1 MRIFHNLNVNWMGMR
16 KTFYIISLVLFL
28 LGMLNI
34 VFRGLVFGIDF
45 KGGSEIVLQFEKP
58 VDVAKIRNDL
68 ANIGLGAV
76 EVRTFGAETGV
87 LVRTELQEIPKEIY
101 PKVVERIRENINKI
115 MPGVPYQIV
124 DSTINSITV
133 EFTNPDTT
141 NTMIAELFAQGF
153 QTGKVSEELDNKQ
166 MLVRVGIADWIKE
179 VLREKVKDNPFQV
192 VKEDRVGPKIGEE
205 LKRDAVLA
213 VLLSL
218 VVILIYLGFRFKF
231 IFAVGAVTALFHD
244 VLITVGLYAVLYGVI
259 PGLNLEIDLPVVAAF
274 LTLVGYS
281 INDTVIVFDRIREN
295 MKIHKTMPLEEL
307 INKSI
312 NQTMSRTIIT
322 GFTTLLAVFVLF
334 ILGGD
339 VLRAFSFTLL
349 FGIIIG
355 TYSSIFVASALVL
368 DYAQKAK
375 KKVQFS

>member
-16 KTFYIISLVLFL
+16 KTFYILSIALFL
-28 LGMLNI
+28 IGMLN
-34 VFRGLVFGIDF
+34 VAFRGLVFGIDF

-58 VDVAKIRNDL
+58 VNVAQIRNDL

-101 PKVVERIRENINKI
+101 PKVVDRIRENINKI
-115 MPGVPYQIV
+115 LPGVPYKVV
-124 DSTINSITV
+124 DSTKNSVTI
-133 EFTNPDTT
+133 EFDNPDTT
-141 NTMIAELFAQGF
+141 NLMIAELFARGF

-166 MLVRVGIADWIKE
+166 MIVRVGIADWIKE
-179 VLREKVKDNPFQV
+179 VLREKVKDNSFQV

-218 VVILIYLGFRFKF
+218 VVILIYLAFRFKF
-231 IFAVGAVTALFHD
+231 IFAFGAVLALFHD
-244 VLITVGLYAVLYGVI
+244 VLITVGLYAALYGLI

-307 INKSI
+307 INRSI

-322 GFTTLLAVFVLF
+322 GVTTLLAVFVLF
-334 ILGGD
+334 LLGGD

-355 TYSSIFVASALVL
+355 TYSSIFVASALVVN
-368 DYAQKAK
+368 YVQRTK
-375 KKVQFS
+375 KKVQF

>member
-1 MRIFHNLNVNWMGMR
+1 MRVFHNLNVNWMGMR
-16 KTFYIISLVLFL
+16 KTFYILSIALFL
-28 LGMLNI
+28 IGMLNV

-58 VDVAKIRNDL
+58 VDVATIRNDL

-76 EVRTFGAETGV
+76 EVRTFGAETGI

-101 PKVVERIRENINKI
+101 PKVVERIRENIDKI
-115 MPGVPYQIV
+115 LPGVPYQVV
-124 DSTINSITV
+124 DSTVNSVTIQ
-133 EFTNPDTT
+133 FANPDTT
-141 NTMIAELFAQGF
+141 NRIIAELFAQGF

-166 MLVRVGIADWIKE
+166 MIVRVGIADWIKE

-244 VLITVGLYAVLYGVI
+244 VLITVGLYAVLYGLI

-295 MKIHKTMPLEEL
+295 MKIHKTMGLEEL

-322 GFTTLLAVFVLF
+322 GVTTLLAVFVLF
-334 ILGGD
+334 MLGGD

-349 FGIIIG
+349 FGITIG

-368 DYAQKAK
+368 DYSQRTK

>member
-1 MRIFHNLNVNWMGMR
+1 MRIFHNLNVDWMGMR
-16 KTFYIISLVLFL
+16 KTFYILSLTLFL
-28 LGMLNI
+28 IGMLNI
-34 VFRGLVFGIDF
+34 AFRGLVFGIDF
-45 KGGSEIVLQFEKP
+45 KGGSEIVLQFDKP

-68 ANIGLGAV
+68 TNIGLGAV
-76 EVRTFGAETGV
+76 EVRTFGAETGI
-87 LVRTELQEIPKEIY
+87 LVRTELQEIPKQIY
-101 PKVVERIRENINKI
+101 PKVVGRIKENIEQI

-124 DSTINSITV
+124 DSTMNSVTI

-141 NTMIAELFAQGF
+141 NTIITELFAKGF

-179 VLREKVKDNPFQV
+179 VLREKIKDNPFRV

-218 VVILIYLGFRFKF
+218 LVILIYLGFRFKF
-231 IFAVGAVTALFHD
+231 IFAIGAVTALFHD
-244 VLITVGLYAVLYGVI
+244 VLITVGLYAALYGLI

-295 MKIHKTMPLEEL
+295 MKIHKSMGLEEL

-322 GFTTLLAVFVLF
+322 GVTTLLAVFVLF
-334 ILGGD
+334 LLGGD

-349 FGIIIG
+349 FGIVIG
-355 TYSSIFVASALVL
+355 TYSSIFVASAMVL
-368 DYAQKAK
+368 DYAQKTK